1 MPKCVCLDHPWD
13 LTPQEARTKQLEL
26 ARQIRIIPVAM
37 DFQILGAADVGYT
50 SATNQMA
57 AVVVTFQWPDLR
69 LLEVAQMVGSV
80 HFPYIPGL
88 LSFRE
93 VPMLLQ
99 AFRQL
104 EKPPDVLL
112 CDGQGVAHPRRF
124 GLASHLGLCLGIP
137 TVGCAKK
144 RLCGD
149 HEPVPPSKG
158 AKVPLLLGGE
168 VVGTVYRS
176 RDHVKPIFISPGH
189 LSDVD
194 SSTDLVRRCLG
205 RFRLPEPIRS
215 AHNHATQLRRRLVN
229 PQCAT

>member
-1 MPKCVCLDHPWD
+1 MPKRAPLDHPWD
-13 LTPQEARTKQLEL
+13 LTPREAKIKQLEL
-26 ARQIRIIPVAM
+26 VQQIRITPLAM
-37 DFQILGAADVGYT
+37 DFQVLGAADIGYA
-50 SATNQMA
+50 SACNQMA
-57 AVVVTFQWPDLR
+57 AVVATFRWPDLHPM
-69 LLEVAQMVGSV
+69 EVAHVTGPVQ
-80 HFPYIPGL
+80 FPYIPGL

-93 VPMLLQ
+93 LPILLQ

-104 EKPPDVLL
+104 KKPPQVLL
-112 CDGQGVAHPRRF
+112 CDGQGMAHPRRF

-149 HEPVPPSKG
+149 HEPLPPNRG

-176 RDHVKPIFISPGH
+176 RDRVKPIFISPGH

-194 SSTDLVRRCLG
+194 SSTELVRRCLG

-215 AHNHATQLRRRLVN
+215 AHTLAAELRRKLVTLH
-229 PQCAT
+229 PAV